1 MAAEKKAED
10 YKVAGTAPQSPS
22 DKQRERQAALGIEQY
37 VRELEEQGYCVVP
50 PQRTGVTADQLEELT
65 RVLLDR
71 CEELVGCAWSVEDG
85 PAEEIEFKVPGT
97 DHEWPGTL
105 EMLHASR
112 QEGGGVKPAQF
123 QLMQLCKHHRVFRD
137 LAVNPVA
144 SELILS
150 MIPDAKFSSHNCF
163 VKWRGDGCE
172 YT

>member
-1 MAAEKKAED
+1 MAAEKK
-10 YKVAGTAPQSPS
+10 KAPQSPAA
-22 DKQRERQAALGIEQY
+22 KQRERQAALGIEQY

-50 PQRTGVTADQLEELT
+50 PQRTGVSADQLEELT

-85 PAEEIEFKVPGT
+85 PAEQIEFKVPGT
-97 DHEWPGTL
+97 DNEWPGTL
-105 EMLHASR
+105 ELLHASR

-123 QLMQLCKHHRVFRD
+123 QLMQLCKHHRAFRD

-144 SELILS
+144 TELILS

-172 YT
+172 HT